1 MMKMKAI
8 RIHSYGGPEVMQLE
22 ELPMPVPGPGQALVR
37 VQAASVNFLDVQH
50 RRGDL
55 VNQAFY
61 KKEGA
66 VEYKLPATIGS
77 QCVGIVESLGPGDS
91 PVQVGDRVICGGGS
105 GTYATHVIAPV
116 QRLIPVPDELRLEHA
131 AAGLTQGFLAYAL
144 THAAYP
150 VKPGDW
156 CLIHAAA
163 GGIGLLLC
171 QMAKLRGGKVI
182 GVTSS
187 EDKAHSVREAGA
199 DEVIIS
205 TQADIAKEA
214 RRITGGR
221 GVNVVYDGVGRDTFE
236 ASLDSLAPRGYLEIF
251 GQASGFIP
259 PFDLMLLQEKGSLY
273 INRFSGLYFMKE
285 WHSYLQK
292 FLDWIREG
300 RLSVKVGRTYSLAD
314 AVKAHIAFE
323 QRQVTGRVLLIP

>member
-91 PVQVGDRVICGGGS
+91 PVQFGDRVICGGSS

-116 QRLIPVPDELRLEHA
+116 QRLVSP
-131 AAGLTQGFLAYAL
+131 
-144 THAAYP
+144 
-150 VKPGDW
+150 
-156 CLIHAAA
+156 
-163 GGIGLLLC
+163 
-171 QMAKLRGGKVI
+171 
-182 GVTSS
+182 
-187 EDKAHSVREAGA
+187 
-199 DEVIIS
+199 
-205 TQADIAKEA
+205 
-214 RRITGGR
+214 
-221 GVNVVYDGVGRDTFE
+221 
-236 ASLDSLAPRGYLEIF
+236 EIF
-251 GQASGFIP
+251 RLDPGRPSFGQS
-259 PFDLMLLQEKGSLY
+259 
-273 INRFSGLYFMKE
+273 R
-285 WHSYLQK
+285 
-292 FLDWIREG
+292 
-300 RLSVKVGRTYSLAD
+300 
-314 AVKAHIAFE
+314 AHISAGRC
-323 QRQVTGRVLLIP
+323 RQSSYCF

>member
-22 ELPMPVPGPGQALVR
+22 ELPVPVPGLGQALVR

-156 CLIHAAA
+156 CLIQWA
-163 GGIGLLLC
+163 GIPSRP
-171 QMAKLRGGKVI
+171 A
-182 GVTSS
+182 
-187 EDKAHSVREAGA
+187 
-199 DEVIIS
+199 S
-205 TQADIAKEA
+205 TVLPPGDIW
-214 RRITGGR
+214 
-221 GVNVVYDGVGRDTFE
+221 
-236 ASLDSLAPRGYLEIF
+236 
-251 GQASGFIP
+251 
-259 PFDLMLLQEKGSLY
+259 
-273 INRFSGLYFMKE
+273 RFSGRQAGSF
-285 WHSYLQK
+285 
-292 FLDWIREG
+292 R
-300 RLSVKVGRTYSLAD
+300 RLISCSFKR
-314 AVKAHIAFE
+314 KARFISTVFP
-323 QRQVTGRVLLIP
+323 GYIL